1 MLSSEVRP
9 MKTFDEKTTLVG
21 VSELRTHLDQ
31 ILEQAKKNKVIIE
44 KRNKNMAVIL
54 GIKRYQEIEKMLEV
68 FEDFVL
74 GYLAHERKEN
84 SKLSDYIDIEELK
97 KMI

>member
-1 MLSSEVRP
+1 
-9 MKTFDEKTTLVG
+9 
-21 VSELRTHLDQ
+21 
-31 ILEQAKKNKVIIE
+31 
-44 KRNKNMAVIL
+44 MAVIL